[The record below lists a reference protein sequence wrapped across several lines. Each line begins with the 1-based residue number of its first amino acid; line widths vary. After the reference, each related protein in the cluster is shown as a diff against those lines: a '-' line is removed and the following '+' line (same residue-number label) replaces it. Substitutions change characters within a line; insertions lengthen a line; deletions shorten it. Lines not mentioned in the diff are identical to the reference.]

1 MKTWNYALYLS
12 LASVVFLIII
22 FFLPGEY
29 SIFVSN
35 KSGRDVGVLFPV
47 MLLIWILSLV
57 AFALNNVFV
66 DKCYIDNDI
75 RMHPLVKYLP
85 SLFGTPV
92 LFSFIWFLYTMMK
105 GISPA

>member
-12 LASVVFLIII
+12 LASIVLLTLI

-47 MLLIWILSLV
+47 MLLIWMLALA

-66 DKCYIDNDI
+66 DKCYIDNNI

-85 SLFGTPV
+85 SLFGAPV

-105 GISPA
+105 GIALA